1 MRTLLRMVGAA
12 AAVIAA
18 LQVATVMASVAQ
30 QTVGDCDRD
39 GSVTV
44 DELILGVN
52 IALGELPVADCP
64 SFDADGDGQVT
75 IDELTLGVNTAL
87 NGPTSTLAFVVA
99 TDFQTASFATV
110 GLAAPRPVSPV
121 NPTRRV
127 NSDAIGR
134 PHGGLVYVV
143 NRFGGDNIQILD
155 PSRDFATR
163 AQCSTGGGSNPQDI
177 AFASATKAYVT
188 RYGTPSLLI
197 VNPSPQAD
205 CADFVRGTIDLSAF
219 ADADG
224 NPEMSQLAVVG
235 ERLYVSLQRLQNFMP
250 AGPGVIAVIDIATD
264 QVVTSIT
271 LSGENPFAQTKG
283 LTVVNGAL
291 VVAEDGVFGVNDG
304 GLERVDLAS
313 GTAQGFFITEADL
326 GGDITDFVLVSD
338 RLGYAIVS
346 KPDFSNVLE
355 AFDPV
360 TGTVIQPVLTSSS
373 LSDVELN
380 DRGELYV
387 GDRSL
392 TQPGIRIVRASD
404 GVQLT
409 DAPLDLG
416 LPPFDISFLP

>member
-1 MRTLLRMVGAA
+1 MRILLHKVGAA
-12 AAVIAA
+12 AAA
-18 LQVATVMASVAQ
+18 LAMLQMAMVVAGVAQ
-30 QTVGDCDRD
+30 QTVGDCDQD

-44 DELILGVN
+44 DELVVGVN
-52 IALGELPVADCP
+52 IALGESPVADCP

-75 IDELTLGVNTAL
+75 IDELTLGVNNAL
-87 NGPTSTLAFVVA
+87 NGPASTQAFVIA
-99 TDFQTASFATV
+99 TDFQTGSFATV

-121 NPTRRV
+121 NPMRRV
-127 NSDAIGR
+127 NSDAIAR

-143 NRFGGDNIQILD
+143 NRFGGDSIQILD
-155 PSRDFATR
+155 PSQDFAIR

-188 RYGTPSLLI
+188 RFGTPLLLI
-197 VNPSPQAD
+197 VNPSPQPD
-205 CADFVRGTIDLSAF
+205 CSDFVRGTIDLSAL

-224 NPEMSQLAVVG
+224 NPEMSQLAIVG
-235 ERLYVSLQRLQNFMP
+235 DRLYVSLQRLQNFMP
-250 AGPGVIAVIDIATD
+250 AGPGVIAVVDIATD
-264 QVVTSIT
+264 QVVTAIT
-271 LSGENPFAQTKG
+271 LGGENPFAQTKG

-291 VVAEDGVFGVNDG
+291 VVAEDGAFGVNDG

-313 GTAQGFFITEADL
+313 GTAQGFFISEADL

-360 TGTVIQPVLTSSS
+360 TRTVIQPVLTSSS

-387 GDRSL
+387 ADRSI
-392 TQPGIRIVRASD
+392 TQPGIRIFRASD